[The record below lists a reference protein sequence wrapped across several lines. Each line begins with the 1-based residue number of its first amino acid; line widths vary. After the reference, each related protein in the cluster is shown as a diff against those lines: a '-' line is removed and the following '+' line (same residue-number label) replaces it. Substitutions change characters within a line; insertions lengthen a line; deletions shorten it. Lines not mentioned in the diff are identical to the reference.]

1 MDSKKNQQMGCG
13 KSWSEKNFVSKC
25 KDRKLR
31 YFGHVTKHKCLEKDI
46 IQATLPGN
54 GKSGRPKTTC
64 LNKVTQC
71 QWTEIDIDSEKVYW
85 EQQPTEM
92 SGEG

>member
-31 YFGHVTKHKCLEKDI
+31 YFGDVTKHKCLEKE
-46 IQATLPGN
+46 QPYQEM
-54 GKSGRPKTTC
+54 GR
-64 LNKVTQC
+64 VEDQR
-71 QWTEIDIDSEKVYW
+71 QR
-85 EQQPTEM
+85 
-92 SGEG
+92 G